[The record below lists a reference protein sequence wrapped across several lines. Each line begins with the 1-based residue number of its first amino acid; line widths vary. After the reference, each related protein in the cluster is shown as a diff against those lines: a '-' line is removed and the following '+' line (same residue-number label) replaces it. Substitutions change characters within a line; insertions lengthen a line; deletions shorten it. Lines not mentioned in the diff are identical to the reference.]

1 MARYTISHIRE
12 RIRRQQYDMTFH
24 ATEELAEDDLDI
36 EDLEHSILNG
46 SIARIDR
53 DDPRGAKY
61 VVEGVAVDQITP
73 VGSAGRFVSPERYL
87 IITVYEITE
96 PDE

>member
-1 MARYTISHIRE
+1 
-12 RIRRQQYDMTFH
+12 MTFH
-24 ATEELAEDDLDI
+24 ASEEMAEDDLDI
-36 EDLEHSILNG
+36 DDLEHSLLNG

-53 DDPRGAKY
+53 DDPRGTKY
-61 VVEGVAVDQITP
+61 VVEGVAVDQVTP

>member
-1 MARYTISHIRE
+1 
-12 RIRRQQYDMTFH
+12 MTFH
-24 ATEELAEDDLDI
+24 ATEEMAEDDLDI

-53 DDPRGAKY
+53 DDPRGTKY
-61 VVEGVAVDQITP
+61 VVEGTAVDQVTP
-73 VGSAGRFVSPERYL
+73 VGSAGRFASPERYL
-87 IITVYEITE
+87 IITVYEITN

>member
-1 MARYTISHIRE
+1 M
-12 RIRRQQYDMTFH
+12 
-24 ATEELAEDDLDI
+24 AEDDLDI
-36 EDLEHSILNG
+36 EDLEHSILKG

-61 VVEGVAVDQITP
+61 VVEGVAVDQMTP

-87 IITVYEITE
+87 IITVYEITDPE
-96 PDE
+96 K

>member
-46 SIARIDR
+46 SITRIDR
-53 DDPRGAKY
+53 DDPRGTKY
-61 VVEGVAVDQITP
+61 VVKGVAVDQITP

-87 IITVYEITE
+87 IITVYEITDPNE
-96 PDE
+96 

>member
-24 ATEELAEDDLDI
+24 ASEEMAEDHLDI

-53 DDPRGAKY
+53 DDPRGTKY
-61 VVEGVAVDQITP
+61 VVEGVAVDQVTP
-73 VGSAGRFVSPERYL
+73 VGSAGRFVSSERYL
-87 IITVYEITE
+87 IITVYEITDPGE
-96 PDE
+96 

>member
-1 MARYTISHIRE
+1 MPRYTIAHIRE

-24 ATEELAEDDLDI
+24 AVEEMAEDNLDI
-36 EDLEHSILNG
+36 EDLEYSILNG

-53 DDPRGAKY
+53 GDPRGTKY

-87 IITVYEITE
+87 IITVYEVTKS
-96 PDE
+96 DE